1 MEQRVVVDL
10 FDILS
15 HAPVIQILNK
25 RLSTRDIL
33 SLTRVCWWSYY
44 KWALMSCYE
53 VGFDLAQR
61 VYKRYKWR
69 YSVKVPCS
77 LWLRKRVA
85 KCFIPVL
92 EPPPGDPVWCIG
104 GCGQKIKCP
113 WRRDLEHVWKEGLVH
128 NLCHE
133 CFGTFFKRNKHWMS
147 KYEFDRKMNQLVR
160 GCRDA
165 WSDLIIREG
174 IHLIFTDMII
184 LPRVIAEEC
193 ITYWENECEHYGNVQ
208 YAKPASEITIR
219 YGNYNL

>member
-1 MEQRVVVDL
+1 MDSRVDL

-69 YSVKVPCS
+69 YNITKSVPCS

-85 KCFIPVL
+85 KCFIPVV

-113 WRRDLEHVWKEGLVH
+113 W
-128 NLCHE
+128 
-133 CFGTFFKRNKHWMS
+133 
-147 KYEFDRKMNQLVR
+147 
-160 GCRDA
+160 
-165 WSDLIIREG
+165 
-174 IHLIFTDMII
+174 
-184 LPRVIAEEC
+184 
-193 ITYWENECEHYGNVQ
+193 
-208 YAKPASEITIR
+208 
-219 YGNYNL
+219 